1 MKISLKKL
9 SMNKFLVFGLGK
21 AFLDITPEVYATQEK
36 IKLDFIKKKKT
47 QLQNI
52 YNMNSIFYK
61 VKKSASLKTL
71 CNVWGN
77 M

>member
-9 SMNKFLVFGLGK
+9 SMNKFLVFGLSK
-21 AFLDITPEVYATQEK
+21 AFLDITLEVYATQEK
-36 IKLDFIKKKKT
+36 IKLDFIKKT

-61 VKKSASLKTL
+61 VKNLPP
-71 CNVWGN
+71 
-77 M
+77 